1 MPTLKSKSSKRVHTK
16 GLKLPFTSKM
26 KYRLTLEGELNIT
39 PFVARQNVNAY
50 LIMRV
55 GNLILAG
62 EPDLELREDG
72 AYWAVPVALTSP
84 GLGHVGQVGR
94 VILDAQTGT
103 IVESEST
110 TCEEIESNAERLA
123 QEKAL

>member
-1 MPTLKSKSSKRVHTK
+1 MPTLNARSKKRARFK
-16 GLKLPFTSKM
+16 GVKFPISSKM

-39 PFVARQNVNAY
+39 PFVARQNANAY

-55 GNLILAG
+55 GNLIMAG

-72 AYWAVPVALTSP
+72 PYWVVPVVLTSP
-84 GLGHVGQVGR
+84 GFGHVGQVGQ
-94 VILDAQTGT
+94 ILLDAQTGN
-103 IVESEST
+103 IIESEST
-110 TCEEIESNAERLA
+110 SSAEIENNAERLA

>member
-1 MPTLKSKSSKRVHTK
+1 MPPIKTKSKKRVRSK
-16 GLKLPFTSKM
+16 GLRLPLTPKM

-39 PFVARQNVNAY
+39 PFVARQNANSY

-55 GNLILAG
+55 GNLIMAA

-72 AYWAVPVALTSP
+72 PYWSVPVVLTSP
-84 GLGHVGQVGR
+84 GVGHVGQVGQ
-94 VILDAQTGT
+94 ILLDAQTGN
-103 IVESEST
+103 IIESEST
-110 TCEEIESNAERLA
+110 SCAEIESNAERLA